1 MIEFFDMHMF
11 NIFILALLVFVF
23 LVSLEL
29 NYNHDASAHISKTF
43 GNTTVEVGWLVEPTY
58 IGQLNGITLQ
68 ASKISG
74 QNQIPILNALSNAT
88 ISVKYG
94 TLTKQLDFEPS
105 ATADGLYEAKIL
117 PTRTGPYSV
126 LLAGDI
132 KGQKI
137 AGELKI
143 EDVEGTQTV
152 AFPDASSQTQ
162 TNSNAEGKIEA
173 AVSQL
178 SNDIDDTKNSLT
190 QIKNMT
196 SSFGES
202 LQTVNQ
208 NASKSYMI
216 SLAAAG
222 VGLGGI
228 AIGATALSKVLK
240 RRIS

>member
-1 MIEFFDMHMF
+1 MHMF

-23 LVSLEL
+23 LVSLDL

-68 ASKISG
+68 ASKMSG

-208 NASKSYMI
+208 NASKSYII

-228 AIGATALSKVLK
+228 AIGAIALSKVLK

>member
-1 MIEFFDMHMF
+1 M
-11 NIFILALLVFVF
+11 LVFVF

-228 AIGATALSKVLK
+228 AIGAMALSKVLK

>member
-1 MIEFFDMHMF
+1 MF

-23 LVSLEL
+23 LVSLDL

-68 ASKISG
+68 ASKMSG

-208 NASKSYMI
+208 NASKSYII

-228 AIGATALSKVLK
+228 AIGAIALSKVLK

>member
-1 MIEFFDMHMF
+1 M
-11 NIFILALLVFVF
+11 
-23 LVSLEL
+23 
-29 NYNHDASAHISKTF
+29 
-43 GNTTVEVGWLVEPTY
+43 GWLVEPTY

-94 TLTKQLDFEPS
+94 TLTKELDFEPS

-137 AGELKI
+137 AEELKI

-162 TNSNAEGKIEA
+162 TNSNADGKIEA

-228 AIGATALSKVLK
+228 AIGAIGSLKGIEKKNFLSSKAFRPLVKTLSN
-240 RRIS
+240 ISN

>member
-1 MIEFFDMHMF
+1 MELSVMRMF
-11 NIFILALLVFVF
+11 NVVILAF
-23 LVSLEL
+23 LFIAFLFSIEMS
-29 NYNHDASAHISKTF
+29 YNHYASAHISKTF

-117 PTRTGPYSV
+117 PTRTGPYSI

-137 AGELKI
+137 TGELKI

-162 TNSNAEGKIEA
+162 TNSNSEGKLEA

-190 QIKNMT
+190 QIKNST

-208 NASKSYMI
+208 IASKSYMI

-228 AIGATALSKVLK
+228 AIGAIALSKALK
-240 RRIS
+240 RRS

>member
-1 MIEFFDMHMF
+1 
-11 NIFILALLVFVF
+11 
-23 LVSLEL
+23 
-29 NYNHDASAHISKTF
+29 
-43 GNTTVEVGWLVEPTY
+43 
-58 IGQLNGITLQ
+58 
-68 ASKISG
+68 
-74 QNQIPILNALSNAT
+74 
-88 ISVKYG
+88 
-94 TLTKQLDFEPS
+94 LDFEPS

-132 KGQKI
+132 KAQKI

-162 TNSNAEGKIEA
+162 TNPNGEGKIDA

-178 SNDIDDTKNSLT
+178 SNDIDDTKNSLN
-190 QIKNMT
+190 QIKNNT
-196 SSFGES
+196 DSFGES

-228 AIGATALSKVLK
+228 AIGAIALSKALK
-240 RRIS
+240 RRVS

>member
-1 MIEFFDMHMF
+1 MHMF

-228 AIGATALSKVLK
+228 AIGAIALSKVLK